1 MSSRGIQLSGGMGRE
16 MANLIT
22 ENTTKIDMFNYDLT
36 RFQEAYVRNDQW
48 RRETVHEGEVITYWP
63 KPPTLQRLG
72 GRNMRQSPLHDR
84 YGTTVWK
91 FSNFPATLIL
101 REINF
106 GLLQKAKNC

>member
-84 YGTTVWK
+84 YGTTLPQCGNLAI
-91 FSNFPATLIL
+91 FLPL
-101 REINF
+101 NF
-106 GLLQKAKNC
+106 GWFHKVKN